1 MSTNLDDFIFRTED
15 IKEEELLDLYVES
28 RLDRENINFI
38 KTKSPLLLV
47 GSRGTGKTMLFKIAE
62 KELDDSFDDNKVLG
76 VFVSFK
82 KSIFLETV
90 KDPLY
95 FRQWMMAKIL
105 FALRRKIEKKGLVI
119 SEPGI
124 FGRYFD
130 IGITTQDD
138 IFTKLKSFTKLLEKS
153 SKKENLIIQQEI
165 QQIFNYDSE
174 DIEILNELDY
184 FHALIEDLCQILN
197 ISRVV
202 FLFDEACHNFIP
214 AQQRE
219 FFTLFRDLRSSLIS
233 CKAAVYP
240 GITSYGTFQQFHD
253 ATVRRVER
261 DLHDVEFTPIMREI
275 VKNQVSDDIYKKLE
289 QNGELFDY
297 LIYAASG
304 NPRLLLKSIYLSSGK
319 NFNTSSVNN
328 TIKEFY
334 RTNIWN
340 EHTKLGE
347 IYTGH
352 KKLIDWS
359 RNFIENVV
367 LVDTNEKNQS
377 RQLEGKKQQTIY
389 FAIHRDSPEA
399 VKHAIRILEYSG
411 IVVIHTEGTKV
422 RGEVF
427 DRYQLNLGI
436 VLSIDQTPTSVAK
449 NLIQSLSVKLYT
461 DYGMNSPHY
470 QSVVDFSEEHI
481 NFNEVIDRVLQTS
494 VNELDITYFQCQKIK
509 QAGFDTLGDIL
520 DGNEEELQRADNIG
534 PKRARRIWNV
544 AYNAT
549 LEYFSG

>member
-1 MSTNLDDFIFRTED
+1 MITNLDDYIFRTED
-15 IKEEELLDLYVES
+15 IKEDDVLDLYVDS
-28 RLDRENINFI
+28 KVDRENINFI

-47 GSRGTGKTMLFKIAE
+47 GSRGTGKTMLFKVAE
-62 KELDDSFDDNKVLG
+62 KEMDDSFIENRVLG

-105 FALRRKIEKKGLVI
+105 FALRRKIETKGLVI

-130 IGITTQDD
+130 IEITNQED
-138 IFTKLKSFTKLLEKS
+138 IFTRLKSFTKLLEKS
-153 SKKENLIIQQEI
+153 SKKEDFDIKKAI
-165 QQIFNYDSE
+165 QQIFKYDSE
-174 DIEILNELDY
+174 DIVILNELDY
-184 FHALIEDLCQILN
+184 FHALIEDLCKMLN
-197 ISRVV
+197 IERTI

-214 AQQRE
+214 SQQRE

-253 ATVRRVER
+253 ATIKRVER
-261 DLHDVEFTPIMREI
+261 DLHDSEFIPMMRDI
-275 VKNQVSDDIYKKLE
+275 VKNQVSEDMYQKLE
-289 QNGELFDY
+289 QNGELFNQ

-304 NPRLLLKSIYLSSGK
+304 NPRLLLKSIYLSSAK
-319 NFNTSSVNN
+319 SFNSTNVNN
-328 TIKEFY
+328 TIKDFY
-334 RTNIWN
+334 RIHIWN

-347 IYTGH
+347 VYSGH
-352 KKLIDWS
+352 KRLIDWS
-359 RNFIENVV
+359 RDFIENVV
-367 LVDTNEKNQS
+367 LSGTNEKNES

-389 FAIHRDSPEA
+389 FAIHRDAPEA
-399 VKHAIRILEYSG
+399 VKHAIRILEYTG

-422 RGEVF
+422 RREIF

-436 VLSIDQTPTSVAK
+436 VLSTHQTPTTVAK
-449 NLIQSLSVKLYT
+449 NLIQNLSVKLYT

-470 QSVVDFSEEHI
+470 QDIVDFSEDDI
-481 NFNEVIDRVLQTS
+481 NFDEVIEKVLQTS
-494 VNELDITYFQCQKIK
+494 VEELDISIYQCEKIK
-509 QAGFDTLGDIL
+509 QACFDTLGDIL
-520 DGNEEELQRADNIG
+520 NGNEEELQRAENIG
-534 PKRARRIWNV
+534 PIRARRIWNS